1 MTTAELEVSQILDLC
16 DRALGESGR
25 RRHLF
30 AWLRA
35 PGAGPEEWLPV
46 DAYYPSHR
54 LVVVW
59 REQPSASDSVFAD
72 QVPAHGLRLLE
83 LSPAVLDADPA
94 GSLRRMIADLAPP
107 PEPEPSRPT
116 VAPGH
121 SPGNALDYGL
131 GLGLVLALGLFIE
144 LYLGVARGA
153 LDHGHFVL
161 AFALAIDACARVSG
175 VVAARRAQA
184 PDWAWGCVLLGS
196 PLVFAFWRSEQA
208 TAEPAPLAGQLAIV
222 ALLALVVALITG

>member
-1 MTTAELEVSQILDLC
+1 MTTAELEVSEVLDLC
-16 DRALGESGR
+16 DRALGEPGR

-30 AWLRA
+30 TWLRR

-59 REQPSASDSVFAD
+59 REQPSASDSMLAD
-72 QVPAHGLRLLE
+72 QVPAHGLRLLQ

-94 GSLRRMIADLAPP
+94 ASVRRMISDLSPAPQ
-107 PEPEPSRPT
+107 PELPKA
-116 VAPGH
+116 APRASSGRA
-121 SPGNALDYGL
+121 PRYGL
-131 GLGLVLALGLFIE
+131 GLGLALALALFIE
-144 LYLGVARGA
+144 LYLGVAHGA

-175 VVAARRAQA
+175 VVAARRAAA

-196 PLVFAFWRSEQA
+196 PLVLAFWRSEQA
-208 TAEPAPLAGQLAIV
+208 TAEPAPLAGQLAVV
-222 ALLALVVALITG
+222 ALLAFVLALLTS